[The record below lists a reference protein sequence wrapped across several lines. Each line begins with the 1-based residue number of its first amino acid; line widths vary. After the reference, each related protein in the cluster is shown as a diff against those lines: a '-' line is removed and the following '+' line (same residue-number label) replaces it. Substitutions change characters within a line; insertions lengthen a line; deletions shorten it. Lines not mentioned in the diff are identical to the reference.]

1 MSNSDEQAGTG
12 SAETAAVQAEEAL
25 EFGRL
30 LFESECRFIAGAND
44 LKSLP
49 PSELPEIAFAG
60 RSNVG
65 KSSLINA
72 LTRQTSLAR
81 TSRTP
86 GRTQQINFFRLG
98 YDLTLVDL
106 PGFGYARVSKEK
118 IGDWTR
124 LIHDYLKGR
133 STLRRL
139 CLLIDSRHGLKPGDR
154 ALMKELDEDA
164 VVYQIVLTKTDRIG
178 AHELEKRLAETAA
191 ELSRHPAAHPLI
203 LPTSAR
209 DNLGIA
215 ELRAELASLSASRQ
229 FG

>member
-1 MSNSDEQAGTG
+1 MSDDDKQTEPG
-12 SAETAAVQAEEAL
+12 SADADAL
-25 EFGRL
+25 EFGRK
-30 LFESECRFIAGAND
+30 LFEAECRFIAGAND

-49 PSELPEIAFAG
+49 ASEFPEIAFAG

-72 LTRQTSLAR
+72 LTRRTSLAR

-106 PGFGYARVSKEK
+106 PGFGYAKVSKQK

-133 STLRRL
+133 ATLRRL
-139 CLLIDSRHGLKPGDR
+139 CLLIDSRHGLKPSDR
-154 ALMKELDEDA
+154 DLMKELDEDA

-178 AHELEKRLAETAA
+178 AGELAKRIADLTE
-191 ELSRHPAAHPLI
+191 ELKRHPAAHPLI

-209 DNLGIA
+209 DDVGIA
-215 ELRAELASLSASRQ
+215 ELRAELATLSASWQ

>member
-1 MSNSDEQAGTG
+1 MSDDDKQTEPG
-12 SAETAAVQAEEAL
+12 SADADAL
-25 EFGRL
+25 EFGRK
-30 LFESECRFIAGAND
+30 LFEAECRFIAGAND

-49 PSELPEIAFAG
+49 ASEFPEIAFAG

-72 LTRQTSLAR
+72 LTRRTSLAR

-106 PGFGYARVSKEK
+106 PGFGYAKVSKQK

-133 STLRRL
+133 ATLRRL
-139 CLLIDSRHGLKPGDR
+139 CLLIDSRHGLKPSDR
-154 ALMKELDEDA
+154 DLMKELDEDA

-178 AHELEKRLAETAA
+178 AGELEKRIADLTE
-191 ELSRHPAAHPLI
+191 ELKRHPAAHPLI

-209 DNLGIA
+209 DDVGIA
-215 ELRAELASLSASRQ
+215 ELRAELATLSASWQ

>member
-1 MSNSDEQAGTG
+1 MSDNDEQAAIDT
-12 SAETAAVQAEEAL
+12 AEAHAEAL
-25 EFGRL
+25 EFGRK
-30 LFESECRFIAGAND
+30 LFESECHFIAGAND

-49 PSELPEIAFAG
+49 ASELPEIAFAG

-98 YDLTLVDL
+98 SDLTLVDL
-106 PGFGYARVSKEK
+106 PGFGYAKVSKEK
-118 IGDWTR
+118 ISDWTR

-139 CLLIDSRHGLKPGDR
+139 CLLIDSRHGLKPSDR
-154 ALMKELDEDA
+154 TLMKELDGDA
-164 VVYQIVLTKTDRIG
+164 VVYQVILTKTDRIG
-178 AHELEKRLAETAA
+178 VHELEKRLSEIAE

-203 LPTSAR
+203 IPTSSR
-209 DNLGIA
+209 DDLGIA
-215 ELRAELASLSASRQ
+215 ELRAELATLSVSHQ

>member
-1 MSNSDEQAGTG
+1 MSDDDKQTEPG
-12 SAETAAVQAEEAL
+12 SADADAL
-25 EFGRL
+25 EFGRK
-30 LFESECRFIAGAND
+30 LFEAECRFIAGAND

-49 PSELPEIAFAG
+49 ASEFPEIAFAG

-72 LTRQTSLAR
+72 LTRRTSLAR

-106 PGFGYARVSKEK
+106 PGFGYAKVSKQK

-133 STLRRL
+133 ATLRRL
-139 CLLIDSRHGLKPGDR
+139 CLLIDSRHGLKPSDR
-154 ALMKELDEDA
+154 DLMKELDEDA

-178 AHELEKRLAETAA
+178 AGELAKRIADLTE
-191 ELSRHPAAHPLI
+191 ELKRHPAAHPLI

-209 DNLGIA
+209 DDVDIA
-215 ELRAELASLSASRQ
+215 ELRAELATLSASWQ

>member
-1 MSNSDEQAGTG
+1 MSDNDEQAAIDT
-12 SAETAAVQAEEAL
+12 AEAHAEAL
-25 EFGRL
+25 EFGRK

-49 PSELPEIAFAG
+49 ASEFPEIAFAG

-106 PGFGYARVSKEK
+106 PGFGYAKVSKEK
-118 IGDWTR
+118 ISDWTR

-139 CLLIDSRHGLKPGDR
+139 CLLIDSRHGLKPSDR
-154 ALMKELDEDA
+154 TLMKELDGDA

-178 AHELEKRLAETAA
+178 VHELEKRLSEIAE
-191 ELSRHPAAHPLI
+191 ELSRHPAAHPVI
-203 LPTSAR
+203 IPTSSR
-209 DNLGIA
+209 DDLGIA
-215 ELRAELASLSASRQ
+215 ELRAELATLSVSHQ

>member
-1 MSNSDEQAGTG
+1 MSDDDKQTEPG
-12 SAETAAVQAEEAL
+12 SADADAL
-25 EFGRL
+25 EFGRK

-49 PSELPEIAFAG
+49 ASEFPEIAFAG

-72 LTRQTSLAR
+72 LTRRTALAR

-106 PGFGYARVSKEK
+106 PGFGYAKVSKQK

-133 STLRRL
+133 ATLRRL
-139 CLLIDSRHGLKPGDR
+139 CLLIDSRHGLKPSDR

-164 VVYQIVLTKTDRIG
+164 VVYQIILTKTDRIG
-178 AHELEKRLAETAA
+178 AGELEKRLADLTE
-191 ELSRHPAAHPLI
+191 ELKRHPAAHPLI

-215 ELRAELASLSASRQ
+215 ELRAELATLSATYQ

>member
-1 MSNSDEQAGTG
+1 MSDDDKQTEPG
-12 SAETAAVQAEEAL
+12 SADADAL
-25 EFGRL
+25 EFGRK
-30 LFESECRFIAGAND
+30 LFEAECRFIAGAND

-49 PSELPEIAFAG
+49 ASEFPEIAFAG

-72 LTRQTSLAR
+72 LTRRTSLAR

-106 PGFGYARVSKEK
+106 PGFGYAKVSKQK

-133 STLRRL
+133 ATLRRL
-139 CLLIDSRHGLKPGDR
+139 CLLVDSRHGLKPSDR

-178 AHELEKRLAETAA
+178 AGELEKRLAELTE
-191 ELSRHPAAHPLI
+191 ELKRHPAAHPLI

-209 DNLGIA
+209 DDVGIA
-215 ELRAELASLSASRQ
+215 ELRAELATLSASWQ

>member
-1 MSNSDEQAGTG
+1 MPDDDKLTQPD
-12 SAETAAVQAEEAL
+12 SADADAL
-25 EFGRL
+25 EFGRK

-49 PSELPEIAFAG
+49 ASEFPEIAFAG

-72 LTRQTSLAR
+72 LTRRTSLAR

-106 PGFGYARVSKEK
+106 PGFGYAKVSKQK

-133 STLRRL
+133 ATLRRL
-139 CLLIDSRHGLKPGDR
+139 CLLIDSRHGLKPSDR

-164 VVYQIVLTKTDRIG
+164 VVYQIILTKTDRISAG
-178 AHELEKRLAETAA
+178 ELEKRLADLTE
-191 ELSRHPAAHPLI
+191 ELKRHPAAHPLI

-209 DNLGIA
+209 DTVGIA
-215 ELRAELASLSASRQ
+215 ELRAELATLSASWQ